1 MDTDRARFDHLGPA
15 AAATA
20 LLTHDPRRLVYG
32 IVTVAVLLSWGVL
45 IFMAGAAA
53 QRGLPGELGPGAGI
67 LRALPE
73 LPLPGLLERFVA
85 LCLSPAPPGEISMPL
100 FVALFAMWMLMAV
113 AMMLP
118 AAAPMLRTY
127 CEIADTASAGGKKVV
142 HPLILVAGY
151 LSIWTVASLGF
162 AATSMA
168 VQAVAANASAAA
180 PLTGMA
186 AAVAL
191 AVAGLY
197 QFSRLKE
204 ACLEKCRN
212 PFAILFSNWSTRAWP
227 IFRLGL
233 RQGLWCLGCCW
244 ALMLVMFAVGLM
256 NVFWMALMALVALAE
271 RQLPGRAVG
280 RAAGAILLVWAGG
293 LLLVSL

>member
-15 AAATA
+15 AAATGRAA
-20 LLTHDPRRLVYG
+20 LDHRRLVYSL
-32 IVTVAVLLSWGVL
+32 VAMAVVLSWVVL
-45 IFMAGAAA
+45 VFMAGAAA
-53 QRGLPGELGPGAGI
+53 QRGLPAELGPGAGI
-67 LRALPE
+67 LRGLPE
-73 LPLPGLLERFVA
+73 LPLPPLLERFVA
-85 LCLSPAPPGEISMPL
+85 LCLSPAPPGEVSIPL
-100 FVALFAMWMLMAV
+100 LLALWGMWMLMAL

-127 CEIADTASAGGKKVV
+127 CEIADTARAGGHPVV
-142 HPLILVAGY
+142 HPLVLVAGY
-151 LSIWTVASLGF
+151 LAVWGLASLCF
-162 AATSMA
+162 AAMA
-168 VQAVAANASAAA
+168 LALQAVTANASAAA
-180 PLTGMA
+180 PVTAMA
-186 AAVAL
+186 AAAAL
-191 AVAGLY
+191 AIAGLY

-212 PFAILFSNWSTRAWP
+212 PFAILFSNWSTRSWP

-256 NVFWMALMALVALAE
+256 NVFWMALMALVAIGE

-280 RAAGAILLVWAGG
+280 KVAGAILLVWAGG